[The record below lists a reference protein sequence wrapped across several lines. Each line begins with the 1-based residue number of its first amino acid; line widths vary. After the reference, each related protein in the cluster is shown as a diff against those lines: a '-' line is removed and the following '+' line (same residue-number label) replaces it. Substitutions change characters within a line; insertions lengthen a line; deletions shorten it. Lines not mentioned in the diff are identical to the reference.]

1 MAKETNNTN
10 IDYLLRYFNNKE
22 TAEEKA
28 IVYNKVALILWVQF
42 GIQSAELQLL
52 CAYCTL
58 EYIKKYMEDNKNGK
72 KIRNKKD
79 RGSSGH
85 KPR

>member
-1 MAKETNNTN
+1 MNNEICNTN
-10 IDYLLRYFNNKE
+10 MDYLLRYFNNKE
-22 TAEEKA
+22 TAEDKA
-28 IVYNKVALILWVQF
+28 SVYNKVALILWVQF

-58 EYIKKYMEDNKNGK
+58 EYIKKYMEENKNGK
-72 KIRNKKD
+72 KIRNKK
-79 RGSSGH
+79 RGGSSGH